1 MVREDIGCLKYR
13 LLIITHCHDADYLQ
27 QFANTVHTRFEIM
40 DYRNLQ
46 NKIIQH
52 TNENGVIKTV
62 FWVIK
67 KSIEKTIIQFKY
79 GYVIEKSL
87 TGNFPFIH
95 SKMNATFKI
104 ADFKDMEYFQNDLKP
119 WKEWSKRFKRR
130 FDKGQ
135 TCIACFTEEKALGYI
150 WISTVPESDPDLGL
164 EIRPD
169 ADEVYGFDLFVL
181 PEYRKFLIGFEL
193 ISRWLEYSKKA
204 GKKKAIGVVLSAN
217 TPMLMTVKLG
227 FGFKIVRTVQSLKF
241 FNWIGILI
249 SSKESG

>member
-169 ADEVYGFDLFVL
+169 ANSAHFCHS
-181 PEYRKFLIGFEL
+181 FL
-193 ISRWLEYSKKA
+193 
-204 GKKKAIGVVLSAN
+204 GKRLVLSFSITSSFNSFFAKSITSFLN
-217 TPMLMTVKLG
+217 SSW
-227 FGFKIVRTVQSLKF
+227 SLSQE
-241 FNWIGILI
+241 
-249 SSKESG
+249 SSI